1 MNYWEQRTK
10 QLNKALEKD
19 EERLKRRLVN
29 YYKREAKRLDK
40 EIASFYQKYGENNII
55 EYRKLLQ
62 QMSSDDIQLLYEDMD
77 EFARKY
83 PQYSHLMPTRANIYK
98 LTRLEGLQ
106 QSVYMA
112 QLRLGAITDIELTD
126 HLEKQAKRYGKAA
139 DTANG
144 KVFNMVNEQTVKGFV
159 NTDWSNGKNFSQR
172 IWDNAQ
178 KLADT
183 LNTELAQGFARGETY
198 DKLTKQITDKFETV
212 SRNNAYRLIYTE
224 GTYVMNESSIQGFS
238 EDFEQYEYSV
248 VEDGHACPICT
259 ALDGKVF
266 NIKDRVP
273 GVNFPPMHPWCR
285 CSFKIHVDDWN
296 EWLKSQS
303 NKTRAQKVIERL
315 SSGDGKGLTLITD
328 SAINKVPL
336 ISTPKMT
343 NADVLKLQALHKEL
357 LEYARDNNNS
367 EEVAFLVNSKFEK
380 FDVIK
385 GDIESLDLTGK
396 SAKYILHNHPNNS
409 SFSLNDISYLVQNKP
424 EFISLVTNTG
434 KVELLELNE
443 DFNKPIFK
451 VKFKRLKKKYK
462 KDIANNKK
470 KGYTKIA
477 ENLLNDKSL
486 GFTLRS

>member
-62 QMSSDDIQLLYEDMD
+62 QMSGDDIQLLYEDMD

-112 QLRLGAITDIELTD
+112 QLRLGAITDIELTT
-126 HLEKQAKRYGKAA
+126 HLQKQAKRYGKAA

-159 NTDWSNGKNFSQR
+159 NTEWSNGKNFSQR

-178 KLADT
+178 KLSDT

-198 DKLTKQITDKFETV
+198 EKLTKQITDKFETV

-224 GTYVMNESSIQGFS
+224 GTFVMNESSIQGFS

-259 ALDGKVF
+259 ALNGKVF

-285 CSFKIHVDDWN
+285 CTFKIHVDDWN

-303 NKTRAQKVIERL
+303 NKTRAEKVLNNLSDDDIINKKYAL
-315 SSGDGKGLTLITD
+315 SS
-328 SAINKVPL
+328 
-336 ISTPKMT
+336 
-343 NADVLKLQALHKEL
+343 
-357 LEYARDNNNS
+357 Y
-367 EEVAFLVNSKFEK
+367 
-380 FDVIK
+380 
-385 GDIESLDLTGK
+385 
-396 SAKYILHNHPNNS
+396 
-409 SFSLNDISYLVQNKP
+409 
-424 EFISLVTNTG
+424 
-434 KVELLELNE
+434 
-443 DFNKPIFK
+443 FNKQDKLYEYSKK
-451 VKFKRLKKKYK
+451 VKAEPNFE
-462 KDIANNKK
+462 DIFIHGDK
-470 KGYTKIA
+470 KGFSYSNSDNKETAVTARELA
-477 ENLLNDKSL
+477 EMIKANPNYKGGNIRLVSCESASNGATSAQMVSNLLGVDVKAPTDKVWIDWN
-486 GFTLRS
+486 GNMTVGPDEFTNSGKWVILKPQKRR

>member
-29 YYKREAKRLDK
+29 YYRREAKRLDK
-40 EIASFYQKYGENNII
+40 EIASFYQRYGENNII

-62 QMSSDDIQLLYEDMD
+62 QMSSDDVQLLYEDMD

-112 QLRLGAITDIELTD
+112 QLRIGAITDIALAA
-126 HLEKQAKRYGKAA
+126 HLEKQAKRYGRAA

-144 KVFNMVNEQTVKGFV
+144 KVFNMINEQTVKGFV
-159 NTDWSNGKNFSQR
+159 NTEWSNGKNFSQR

-183 LNTELAQGFARGETY
+183 LNTELAQGFARGEAY
-198 DKLTKQITDKFETV
+198 EKLTKQITDKFETV

-259 ALDGKVF
+259 ALNGKVF

-285 CSFKIHVDDWN
+285 CTFKIHVDDWS

-343 NADVLKLQALHKEL
+343 DADALKLQALHKEL

-380 FDVIK
+380 FDIIK

-409 SFSLNDISYLVQNKP
+409 SFSMNDIVFLTDNKSD
-424 EFISLVTNTG
+424 FISVVKNNG
-434 KVELLELNE
+434 SVELLEIQN
-443 DFNKPIFK
+443 FNYRRF
-451 VKFKRLKKKYK
+451 VVEVNRLEKKYQ
-462 KDIANNKK
+462 KDIANNLE
-470 KGYTKIA
+470 KGYTKVA
-477 ENLLNDKSL
+477 GELLKKSKSGL
-486 GFTLRS
+486 ILRR

>member
-1 MNYWEQRTK
+1 MNYWEQRTN

-29 YYKREAKRLDK
+29 YYRREAKRLDK
-40 EIASFYQKYGENNII
+40 EIASFYQRYGENNII

-112 QLRLGAITDIELTD
+112 QLRLGAITDIELTA
-126 HLEKQAKRYGKAA
+126 HLKKQAKRYGRAA

-144 KVFNMVNEQTVKGFV
+144 KVFNMINEQTVKGFV
-159 NTDWSNGKNFSQR
+159 NTEWSNGKNFSQR

-183 LNTELAQGFARGETY
+183 LNTELAQGFARGEAY
-198 DKLTKQITDKFETV
+198 EKLTKQITDKFETV

-238 EDFEQYEYSV
+238 EDFEQYEYSI

-259 ALDGKVF
+259 ALNGKVF

-285 CSFKIHVDDWN
+285 CTFKIHVDDWS

-303 NKTRAQKVIERL
+303 NKTRAEKVLNNLSDDDIMNKKYAL
-315 SSGDGKGLTLITD
+315 SS
-328 SAINKVPL
+328 
-336 ISTPKMT
+336 
-343 NADVLKLQALHKEL
+343 
-357 LEYARDNNNS
+357 Y
-367 EEVAFLVNSKFEK
+367 
-380 FDVIK
+380 
-385 GDIESLDLTGK
+385 
-396 SAKYILHNHPNNS
+396 
-409 SFSLNDISYLVQNKP
+409 
-424 EFISLVTNTG
+424 
-434 KVELLELNE
+434 
-443 DFNKPIFK
+443 FNKQDKLYEYSKK
-451 VKFKRLKKKYK
+451 VKAEPNFE
-462 KDIANNKK
+462 DIFIHGDK
-470 KGYTKIA
+470 KGFSYSNSDNKEMAVTARELA
-477 ENLLNDKSL
+477 EMIKANPNYKGGNIRLVSCESASNGATSAQMISNLLGVDVKAPTDKVWIDWD
-486 GFTLRS
+486 GNMTVGPDEFTNSGKWVILKPQKRR

>member
-10 QLNKALEKD
+10 QLNKALEND

-40 EIASFYQKYGENNII
+40 EIASFYQRYGENNII

-112 QLRLGAITDIELTD
+112 QLRLGAITDIELTA
-126 HLEKQAKRYGKAA
+126 HLEKQAKRYGRAA

-159 NTDWSNGKNFSQR
+159 NTEWSNGKNFSQR

-183 LNTELAQGFARGETY
+183 LNTELAQGFARGEAY
-198 DKLTKQITDKFETV
+198 EKLTKQITDKFETV

-259 ALDGKVF
+259 ALNGKVF

-296 EWLKSQS
+296 EWLKAQS
-303 NKTRAQKVIERL
+303 NKTRAEKVLNNL
-315 SSGDGKGLTLITD
+315 SDDDIVE
-328 SAINKVPL
+328 NR
-336 ISTPKMT
+336 
-343 NADVLKLQALHKEL
+343 NVLKLNVQLFAKKSSDFKTVVLPPKEYGKVMHTL
-357 LEYARDNNNS
+357 ATDISKEQLNKKTFYKSIGDYIYYVENNGFGN
-367 EEVAFLVNSKFEK
+367 FR
-380 FDVIK
+380 I
-385 GDIESLDLTGK
+385 IGK
-396 SAKYILHNHPNNS
+396 S
-409 SFSLNDISYLVQNKP
+409 
-424 EFISLVTNTG
+424 
-434 KVELLELNE
+434 
-443 DFNKPIFK
+443 
-451 VKFKRLKKKYK
+451 
-462 KDIANNKK
+462 
-470 KGYTKIA
+470 KI
-477 ENLLNDKSL
+477 K
-486 GFTLRS
+486 

>member
-10 QLNKALEKD
+10 QLNKSLEKD

-112 QLRLGAITDIELTD
+112 QLRLGAITDIELTA
-126 HLEKQAKRYGKAA
+126 HLEKQAKRYGRAA

-159 NTDWSNGKNFSQR
+159 NTEWSNGKNFSQR

-183 LNTELAQGFARGETY
+183 LNTELAQGFARGEAY
-198 DKLTKQITDKFETV
+198 EKLTKQITDKFETV

-259 ALDGKVF
+259 ALNGKVF

-285 CSFKIHVDDWN
+285 CTFKIHVDDWS

-303 NKTRAQKVIERL
+303 NMTRAEKVLNNL
-315 SSGDGKGLTLITD
+315 SDDDIVE
-328 SAINKVPL
+328 NR
-336 ISTPKMT
+336 
-343 NADVLKLQALHKEL
+343 NVLKLNVQLFAKKSSDFKTVVLPPKEYGKVMHTL
-357 LEYARDNNNS
+357 ATDISKEQLNKKTFYKSIGDYIYYVENNGFGN
-367 EEVAFLVNSKFEK
+367 FR
-380 FDVIK
+380 I
-385 GDIESLDLTGK
+385 IGK
-396 SAKYILHNHPNNS
+396 S
-409 SFSLNDISYLVQNKP
+409 
-424 EFISLVTNTG
+424 
-434 KVELLELNE
+434 
-443 DFNKPIFK
+443 
-451 VKFKRLKKKYK
+451 
-462 KDIANNKK
+462 
-470 KGYTKIA
+470 KI
-477 ENLLNDKSL
+477 K
-486 GFTLRS
+486 

>member
-1 MNYWEQRTK
+1 MNYWEQRTE

-19 EERLKRRLVN
+19 EERLKKRLVN
-29 YYKREAKRLDK
+29 YYRREAKRLDK
-40 EIASFYQKYGENNII
+40 EIASFYQKYDENNII

-112 QLRLGAITDIELTD
+112 QLRLGAITDIELTA
-126 HLEKQAKRYGKAA
+126 HLEKQAKRYGRAA

-159 NTDWSNGKNFSQR
+159 NTEWSNGKNFSQR

-198 DKLTKQITDKFETV
+198 EKLTKQITDKFETV

-259 ALDGKVF
+259 ALNGKVF

-296 EWLKSQS
+296 EWLEAQS
-303 NKTRAQKVIERL
+303 NKTRAEKVLNNL
-315 SSGDGKGLTLITD
+315 SDDDIVE
-328 SAINKVPL
+328 NR
-336 ISTPKMT
+336 
-343 NADVLKLQALHKEL
+343 NVLKLNVQLFAKKSSDFKTIVLPPKEYGKVMHTL
-357 LEYARDNNNS
+357 ATDISKEQLNKKTFYKSIGDYIYYVENNGFGN
-367 EEVAFLVNSKFEK
+367 FR
-380 FDVIK
+380 I
-385 GDIESLDLTGK
+385 IGK
-396 SAKYILHNHPNNS
+396 S
-409 SFSLNDISYLVQNKP
+409 
-424 EFISLVTNTG
+424 
-434 KVELLELNE
+434 
-443 DFNKPIFK
+443 
-451 VKFKRLKKKYK
+451 
-462 KDIANNKK
+462 
-470 KGYTKIA
+470 KI
-477 ENLLNDKSL
+477 K
-486 GFTLRS
+486 

>member
-29 YYKREAKRLDK
+29 YYKREARRLDK

-112 QLRLGAITDIELTD
+112 QLRLGAITDIELTA

-144 KVFNMVNEQTVKGFV
+144 KVFSMVNEQTVKGFV
-159 NTDWSNGKNFSQR
+159 NTEWSNGKNFSQR

-198 DKLTKQITDKFETV
+198 EKLTKQITDKFETV

-259 ALDGKVF
+259 ALNGKVF

-285 CSFKIHVDDWN
+285 CTFKVHVDDWN
-296 EWLKSQS
+296 EWLKAQL
-303 NKTRAQKVIERL
+303 NKTRAQKVLNNL
-315 SSGDGKGLTLITD
+315 SYDDIVE
-328 SAINKVPL
+328 NR
-336 ISTPKMT
+336 
-343 NADVLKLQALHKEL
+343 NVLKLNVQLFAKKSSDFKTVVLPPKEYGKVMHTL
-357 LEYARDNNNS
+357 ATDISKEQLNKKTFYKSIGDYIYYVENNGFGN
-367 EEVAFLVNSKFEK
+367 FR
-380 FDVIK
+380 I
-385 GDIESLDLTGK
+385 IGK
-396 SAKYILHNHPNNS
+396 S
-409 SFSLNDISYLVQNKP
+409 
-424 EFISLVTNTG
+424 
-434 KVELLELNE
+434 
-443 DFNKPIFK
+443 
-451 VKFKRLKKKYK
+451 
-462 KDIANNKK
+462 
-470 KGYTKIA
+470 KI
-477 ENLLNDKSL
+477 K
-486 GFTLRS
+486 

>member
-10 QLNKALEKD
+10 QLNKSLEKD

-40 EIASFYQKYGENNII
+40 EIASFYQRYGENNII

-112 QLRLGAITDIELTD
+112 QLRLGAITDIELTA
-126 HLEKQAKRYGKAA
+126 HLQKQAKRYGKAA

-159 NTDWSNGKNFSQR
+159 NTEWSNGKNFSQR

-178 KLADT
+178 KLSDT

-198 DKLTKQITDKFETV
+198 EKLTKQITDKFETV

-303 NKTRAQKVIERL
+303 NKTRAEKVLNNLSDDDIINKKYAL
-315 SSGDGKGLTLITD
+315 SS
-328 SAINKVPL
+328 
-336 ISTPKMT
+336 
-343 NADVLKLQALHKEL
+343 
-357 LEYARDNNNS
+357 Y
-367 EEVAFLVNSKFEK
+367 
-380 FDVIK
+380 
-385 GDIESLDLTGK
+385 
-396 SAKYILHNHPNNS
+396 
-409 SFSLNDISYLVQNKP
+409 
-424 EFISLVTNTG
+424 
-434 KVELLELNE
+434 
-443 DFNKPIFK
+443 FNKQDKLYEYSKK
-451 VKFKRLKKKYK
+451 VKAEPNFE
-462 KDIANNKK
+462 DIFIHGDK
-470 KGYTKIA
+470 KGFSYSNSDNKETAVTARELA
-477 ENLLNDKSL
+477 EMIKANPNYKGGNIRLVSCESASNGATSAQMVSNLLGVDVKAPTDKVWIDWN
-486 GFTLRS
+486 GNMTVGPDEFTNSGKWVILKPQKRR

>member
-10 QLNKALEKD
+10 QLNKSLEND

-29 YYKREAKRLDK
+29 YYRREAKRLDK
-40 EIASFYQKYGENNII
+40 EIASFYQRYGENNII

-112 QLRLGAITDIELTD
+112 QLRLGAITDIELTA
-126 HLEKQAKRYGKAA
+126 HLEKQAKRYGRAA

-144 KVFNMVNEQTVKGFV
+144 KVFNMINEQTVKGFV
-159 NTDWSNGKNFSQR
+159 NTEWSNGKNFSQR

-183 LNTELAQGFARGETY
+183 LNTELAQGFARGEAY
-198 DKLTKQITDKFETV
+198 EKLTKQITDKFETV

-259 ALDGKVF
+259 ALNGKVF

-285 CSFKIHVDDWN
+285 CTFKIHVDDWS

-343 NADVLKLQALHKEL
+343 NAESLKLQALHKEL

-424 EFISLVTNTG
+424 EFISLVTNRG

-443 DFNKPIFK
+443 DFNKATFK

>member
-1 MNYWEQRTK
+1 MNYWENRTK

-29 YYKREAKRLDK
+29 YYKREARRLDK

-112 QLRLGAITDIELTD
+112 QLRLGAITDIELTA
-126 HLEKQAKRYGKAA
+126 HLQKQAKRYGKAA

-238 EDFEQYEYSV
+238 EDFEQYEYSI

-266 NIKDRVP
+266 NIRDRVP

-296 EWLKSQS
+296 EWLEAQS

-315 SSGDGKGLTLITD
+315 SSGSGKGLTPITN

-336 ISTPKMT
+336 ISTTKMT
-343 NADVLKLQALHKEL
+343 NAEALKLQALHKEL

-367 EEVAFLVNSKFEK
+367 EEVAFLVNSNFEK

-409 SFSLNDISYLVQNKP
+409 SFSMNDIVFLTDNKSD
-424 EFISLVTNTG
+424 FISVVKNNG
-434 KVELLELNE
+434 SVELLEIQN
-443 DFNKPIFK
+443 FNYRRF
-451 VKFKRLKKKYK
+451 VVEVNRLEKKYQ
-462 KDIANNKK
+462 KDIANNLE
-470 KGYTKIA
+470 KGYTKVA
-477 ENLLNDKSL
+477 GELLKKSKSGL
-486 GFTLRS
+486 ILRR

>member
-10 QLNKALEKD
+10 QLNKALEND

-29 YYKREAKRLDK
+29 YYRREAKRLDK
-40 EIASFYQKYGENNII
+40 EIASFYQRYGENNII

-112 QLRLGAITDIELTD
+112 QLRLGAITDIELTA
-126 HLEKQAKRYGKAA
+126 HLEKQAKRYGRAA

-159 NTDWSNGKNFSQR
+159 NTEWSNGKNFSQR

-178 KLADT
+178 KLSDT

-198 DKLTKQITDKFETV
+198 EKLTKQITDKFETV

-238 EDFEQYEYSV
+238 EDFEQYEYSI

-266 NIKDRVP
+266 NIRDRVP

-285 CSFKIHVDDWN
+285 CSFKIHVDDWS

-303 NKTRAQKVIERL
+303 NKTRAQKVLNNL
-315 SSGDGKGLTLITD
+315 SDDDIVE
-328 SAINKVPL
+328 NR
-336 ISTPKMT
+336 
-343 NADVLKLQALHKEL
+343 NVLKLNVQLFAKKSSDFKTVVLPPKEYGKVMHTL
-357 LEYARDNNNS
+357 ATDISKEQLNKKTFYKSIGDYIYYVENNGFGN
-367 EEVAFLVNSKFEK
+367 FR
-380 FDVIK
+380 I
-385 GDIESLDLTGK
+385 IGK
-396 SAKYILHNHPNNS
+396 S
-409 SFSLNDISYLVQNKP
+409 
-424 EFISLVTNTG
+424 
-434 KVELLELNE
+434 
-443 DFNKPIFK
+443 
-451 VKFKRLKKKYK
+451 
-462 KDIANNKK
+462 
-470 KGYTKIA
+470 KI
-477 ENLLNDKSL
+477 K
-486 GFTLRS
+486 

>member
-159 NTDWSNGKNFSQR
+159 NTEWSNGKNFSQR

-178 KLADT
+178 KLSDT
-183 LNTELAQGFARGETY
+183 LNTELAQGFARGEAY
-198 DKLTKQITDKFETV
+198 EKLTKQITDKFETV

-259 ALDGKVF
+259 ALNGKVF

-296 EWLKSQS
+296 EWLEAQS
-303 NKTRAQKVIERL
+303 NKTRAEKVLNNL
-315 SSGDGKGLTLITD
+315 SDDDIVE
-328 SAINKVPL
+328 NR
-336 ISTPKMT
+336 
-343 NADVLKLQALHKEL
+343 NVLKLNVQLFAKKSSDFKTIVLPPKEYGKVMHTL
-357 LEYARDNNNS
+357 ATDISKEQLNKKTFYKSIGDYIYYVENNGFGN
-367 EEVAFLVNSKFEK
+367 FR
-380 FDVIK
+380 I
-385 GDIESLDLTGK
+385 IGK
-396 SAKYILHNHPNNS
+396 S
-409 SFSLNDISYLVQNKP
+409 
-424 EFISLVTNTG
+424 
-434 KVELLELNE
+434 
-443 DFNKPIFK
+443 
-451 VKFKRLKKKYK
+451 
-462 KDIANNKK
+462 
-470 KGYTKIA
+470 KI
-477 ENLLNDKSL
+477 K
-486 GFTLRS
+486 

>member
-29 YYKREAKRLDK
+29 YYRREARRLDK
-40 EIASFYQKYGENNII
+40 EIASFYQRYGENNII

-62 QMSSDDIQLLYEDMD
+62 QMNSDDVQLLYEDMD
-77 EFARKY
+77 EFSRKY

-112 QLRLGAITDIELTD
+112 QLRLGAITDIELTA
-126 HLEKQAKRYGKAA
+126 HLEKQAKRYGRAA

-144 KVFNMVNEQTVKGFV
+144 KVFNMVNEQTIKGFV

-198 DKLTKQITDKFETV
+198 EKLTKQITDKFETV

-259 ALDGKVF
+259 ALNGKVF

-285 CSFKIHVDDWN
+285 CTFKIHVDDWS

-343 NADVLKLQALHKEL
+343 NADALKLQALHKEL

-385 GDIESLDLTGK
+385 GDIESLDLAGK

-443 DFNKPIFK
+443 AFNKATFK

>member
-1 MNYWEQRTK
+1 MNYWEQRTR
-10 QLNKALEKD
+10 QLNKSLEKD

-29 YYKREAKRLDK
+29 YYKREARRLDK

-112 QLRLGAITDIELTD
+112 QLRLGAITDIQLTD

-144 KVFNMVNEQTVKGFV
+144 KVFSMVNEQTVKGFV
-159 NTDWSNGKNFSQR
+159 NTEWSNGKNFSQR

-198 DKLTKQITDKFETV
+198 EKLTKQITDKFETV

-259 ALDGKVF
+259 ALNGKVF

-296 EWLKSQS
+296 EWLEAQS
-303 NKTRAQKVIERL
+303 NKTRAEKVLNNL
-315 SSGDGKGLTLITD
+315 SDDDIVE
-328 SAINKVPL
+328 NR
-336 ISTPKMT
+336 
-343 NADVLKLQALHKEL
+343 NVLKLNVQLFAKKSSDFKTIVLPPKEYGKVMHTL
-357 LEYARDNNNS
+357 ATDISKEQLNKKTFYKSIGDYIYYVENNGFGN
-367 EEVAFLVNSKFEK
+367 FR
-380 FDVIK
+380 I
-385 GDIESLDLTGK
+385 IGK
-396 SAKYILHNHPNNS
+396 S
-409 SFSLNDISYLVQNKP
+409 
-424 EFISLVTNTG
+424 
-434 KVELLELNE
+434 
-443 DFNKPIFK
+443 
-451 VKFKRLKKKYK
+451 
-462 KDIANNKK
+462 
-470 KGYTKIA
+470 KI
-477 ENLLNDKSL
+477 K
-486 GFTLRS
+486 

>member
-29 YYKREAKRLDK
+29 YYRREAKRLDK
-40 EIASFYQKYGENNII
+40 EIASFYQRYGENNII

-112 QLRLGAITDIELTD
+112 QLRLGAITDIELTA
-126 HLEKQAKRYGKAA
+126 HLQKQAKRYGKAA

-159 NTDWSNGKNFSQR
+159 NTEWSNGKNFSQR

-198 DKLTKQITDKFETV
+198 EKLTKQITDKFETV

-285 CSFKIHVDDWN
+285 CTFKIHVDDWD

-303 NKTRAQKVIERL
+303 NKTRAEKIIERL
-315 SSGDGKGLTLITD
+315 SSGSGKGLTPITD

-343 NADVLKLQALHKEL
+343 NSEALKLQSLHKEL

-443 DFNKPIFK
+443 DFNKPTFK